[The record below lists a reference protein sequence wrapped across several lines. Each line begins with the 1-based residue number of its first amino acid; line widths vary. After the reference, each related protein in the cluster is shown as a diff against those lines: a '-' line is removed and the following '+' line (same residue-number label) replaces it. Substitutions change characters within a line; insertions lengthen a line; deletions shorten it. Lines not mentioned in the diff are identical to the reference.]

1 VSDVARDSDVA
12 NAEKLVTWFG
22 SKLAYIPRW
31 NCWYY
36 FDGQRWR
43 RDDSGVYVKRA
54 AINTAKRLFREAC
67 EELLKAA
74 TDPEADVKKL
84 QASVAWAAK
93 SQSTPRIMAM
103 VELVPADA
111 RICMSYE
118 KLDQNP
124 QLLVC
129 KNGTVDLLTGEI
141 RKSSHIDYMTKLAP
155 ANYRPTVEAPLWD
168 AFLETVLPDENVRGF
183 LQRFVGYA
191 LTGDVGERL
200 FVVLYGGGRN
210 GKSVFL
216 RVIQEILGDYAV
228 TAPNTLLMRRKGEAH
243 PTEVATLHGARLAVT
258 SELRKGHVFD
268 EEAVKRLTGNDKL
281 TTRKMREDFWDFTP
295 THKLMLACNHRP
307 RVADTTDSFWDRFA
321 LVPFTQRIDSAAVNP
336 RLVADLLKERDGIL
350 AWALAGLAAYRREGL
365 SRPDAVKHATEA
377 YREQED
383 QLAAFFK
390 ERTRV
395 GDSNTK
401 TTTKA
406 LMQALESWCRGINM
420 FVPRPNDLAERL
432 QEMGLSP
439 TSDGKARGWRGIELL
454 QVSEKPREKRGT
466 DSTDGTDVK
475 VPINASSEVLIGD
488 QPESAVSGVSA
499 VSGGKKVNKN
509 NVLSFEKK
517 KKG

>member
-1 VSDVARDSDVA
+1 MSDVARDSDVA
-12 NAEKLVTWFG
+12 NAEKLVTWHG
-22 SKLAYIPRW
+22 AKLAYIPRW

-36 FDGQRWR
+36 FDGSRWR

-54 AINTAKRLFREAC
+54 AISTVKQLFREAQK
-67 EELLKAA
+67 ELATCKPDEAEKIEAA
-74 TDPEADVKKL
+74 RESL
-84 QASVAWAAK
+84 AWAIR

-118 KLDQNP
+118 KLDANP

-129 KNGTVDLLTGEI
+129 KNGTVDLLTGEL
-141 RKSSHIDYMTKLAP
+141 RKSSHIDYMTKIAP
-155 ANYRPTVEAPLWD
+155 ANYRPSGIAPLWES
-168 AFLETVLPDENVRGF
+168 FLETVLPDVQVRGF
-183 LQRFVGYA
+183 LQRFVGYS

-216 RVIQEILGDYAV
+216 RVVQEVLGDYAV

-321 LVPFTQRIDSAAVNP
+321 LVPFTQRIESSHVNP
-336 RLVADLLKERDGIL
+336 RLVAELLKERDGVL
-350 AWALAGLAAYRREGL
+350 AWALEGL
-365 SRPDAVKHATEA
+365 RQYRQDGLGRPDAVRAATDA

-383 QLAAFFK
+383 QLAAFFS
-390 ERTRV
+390 ERVALDHTA
-395 GDSNTK
+395 
-401 TTTKA
+401 TTPAADLLKA
-406 LMQALESWCRGINM
+406 ITTWCSERKLYA
-420 FVPRPNDLAERL
+420 PRPQELAERL
-432 QEMGLSP
+432 KDSGCVSVN
-439 TSDGKARGWRGIELL
+439 SSKGRSWKGIKLIEIIE
-454 QVSEKPREKRGT
+454 EKKST
-466 DSTDGTDVK
+466 DSTDRTDRK
-475 VPINASSEVLIGD
+475 TGMVPHESRISSVIRKPLSVRSGLSVVVNNER
-488 QPESAVSGVSA
+488 ESKTSERGLEK
-499 VSGGKKVNKN
+499 GKK
-509 NVLSFEKK
+509 
-517 KKG
+517 